1 MTFSSPRAL
10 RLPDEDVDLPDNARW
25 SLAEQTPC
33 GLRCYMRPC
42 QSGAAAGVPGATPYP
57 LADICATD
65 KEQVIVVDDDDDLR
79 ELLVELVEALGF
91 KAIGCASAAQLM
103 EQAPQTRSG
112 CILLDIKLPGQDG
125 LAIQDWL
132 KQSDITLPVIFV
144 SGVQDVGTVV
154 HCMKAG
160 AVEFLQKP
168 FNELTLRRA
177 VHQAVGLSRQR
188 FCEEES
194 KRMLRALVAT
204 LTPTELFVANRIA
217 QGNLTKRI
225 AADMGRSEN
234 TVKIHR
240 HRVFTKLK
248 VHSAASVA
256 NIMHYVGLPAT

>member
-1 MTFSSPRAL
+1 MSLSLPHAL
-10 RLPDEDVDLPDNARW
+10 NMPEEGVDLPSNARW
-25 SLAEQTPC
+25 SLAALSPC
-33 GLRCYMRPC
+33 GQRCYMRPC
-42 QSGAAAGVPGATPYP
+42 QSDGDIGSSNLPYP
-57 LADICATD
+57 LADICSTD
-65 KEQVIVVDDDDDLR
+65 REEVIVVDDDDDLR
-79 ELLVELVEALGF
+79 DLLVELVEALGF
-91 KAIGCASAAQLM
+91 KAIGCSSATQLM
-103 EQAPQTRSG
+103 ERAPHTKTG

-132 KQSDITLPVIFV
+132 TQSDIMLPVIFV
-144 SGVQDVGTVV
+144 SGVQDIGTVV

-168 FNELTLRRA
+168 FNELALRRA
-177 VHQAVGLSRQR
+177 VHQAIGLSRQR

-194 KRMLRALVAT
+194 KRLLRALIAT
-204 LTPTELFVANRIA
+204 LTPTELFVANCIA
-217 QGNLTKRI
+217 MGNLTKRI

-256 NIMHYVGLPAT
+256 NIMHYAGLSGA